1 MSRYQD
7 TFRPVWVE
15 IDLNAVRHNLA
26 EIRRLVG
33 PSVEIMAVVKAE
45 AYGHGAVKIAQTAL
59 QSGADRLGVA
69 LPEEGIALRKAGI
82 TAPILVFS
90 PLQTDQAKIMVRYD
104 LTPTICML
112 EPAVALSRAATA
124 AGKEVPFH
132 VKIDTGMNR
141 IGIPAHEGIVF
152 IKKMKTLPGILFEG
166 IFSHLATA
174 DERDKEYARYQ
185 MKIFNKVI
193 VDLKTEGL
201 LPPKAHLANS
211 AGIIDLPLAYYNLVR
226 PGIILYGMYPS
237 PEVEIDRIRLQPA
250 LSLKTKVV
258 FKKRVPQGS
267 AISYGRKYVTPGE
280 TTIVTIPIGY
290 ADGWS
295 RRLSGKVEVLI
306 SGKRFPIVGAICM
319 DLCMVDVGDE
329 PVEIGQEVVLIGSQG
344 AENITAEEIGAYLGT
359 INYEVTCMISDR
371 VPRRYLNEAQ
381 TEDC

>member
-1 MSRYQD
+1 MSRYPD
-7 TFRPVWVE
+7 SIRPVWAE

-33 PSVEIMAVVKAE
+33 PQVEIMAVVKAE

-59 QSGADRLGVA
+59 RSGANRLGVA

-82 TAPILVFS
+82 NAPILVFS
-90 PLQTDQAKIMVRYD
+90 PLQTDQAETMVRYD
-104 LTPTICML
+104 LTSTICML
-112 EPAVALSRAATA
+112 EPAVALSRAAIA

-132 VKIDTGMNR
+132 VKLDTGMNR

-152 IKKMKTLPGILFEG
+152 IKKIQSLPGIIFEG

-185 MKIFNKVI
+185 MKTFNKAI
-193 VDLKTEGL
+193 ADLKNEGL
-201 LPPKAHLANS
+201 LPPKVHLANS

-237 PEVEIDRIRLQPA
+237 PEVETDRIRLQPVF
-250 LSLKTKVV
+250 SLKTKVV

-267 AISYGRKYVTPGE
+267 AVSYGRKYITPRE
-280 TTIVTIPIGY
+280 TTIVTLPIGY

-295 RRLSGKVEVLI
+295 RRLSGKAEVLI

-344 AENITAEEIGAYLGT
+344 AERVTAEEIGSHLGT
-359 INYEVTCMISDR
+359 INYEVTCMINDR
-371 VPRRYLNEAQ
+371 VPRRYLNEA
-381 TEDC
+381 

>member
-1 MSRYQD
+1 MSRYHD
-7 TFRPVWVE
+7 SIRPVWVE

-33 PSVEIMAVVKAE
+33 PQVEIMAVVKAE

-59 QSGADRLGVA
+59 QSGATRLGVA

-82 TAPILVFS
+82 NAPILVFS
-90 PLQTDQAKIMVRYD
+90 PLQTDQAETMVRYD

-132 VKIDTGMNR
+132 VKLDTGMNR
-141 IGIPAHEGIVF
+141 IGIPAQEGIVF
-152 IKKMKTLPGILFEG
+152 IKKMQSLPGILFEG

-174 DERDKEYARYQ
+174 DEQDKEYARYQ
-185 MKIFNKVI
+185 MKTFNKVI
-193 VDLKTEGL
+193 VDLKNEGL
-201 LPPKAHLANS
+201 LPPKVHLANS

-237 PEVEIDRIRLQPA
+237 QEVETDRIRLQPVF
-250 LSLKTKVV
+250 SLKTKVV

-267 AISYGRKYVTPGE
+267 AVSYGRKYVTPRE
-280 TTIVTIPIGY
+280 TTIVTLPIGY

-295 RRLSGKVEVLI
+295 RRLSGNAEVLI

-344 AENITAEEIGAYLGT
+344 SEKITAEEIGAYLGT
-359 INYEVTCMISDR
+359 INYEVTCMINDR
-371 VPRRYLNEAQ
+371 VPRRYLNE
-381 TEDC
+381 T

>member
-1 MSRYQD
+1 MSRYPD
-7 TFRPVWVE
+7 SIRPVWVE

-33 PSVEIMAVVKAE
+33 PQVEIMAVVKAE

-59 QSGADRLGVA
+59 QSGATRLGVA

-82 TAPILVFS
+82 NAPILVFS
-90 PLQTDQAKIMVRYD
+90 PLQTDQAETMVRYD

-132 VKIDTGMNR
+132 VKLDTGMNR
-141 IGIPAHEGIVF
+141 IGIPAQEGIVF
-152 IKKMKTLPGILFEG
+152 IKKMQSLPGILFEG

-185 MKIFNKVI
+185 MKTFNKVI
-193 VDLKTEGL
+193 VDLKNEGL
-201 LPPKAHLANS
+201 LPPKVHLANS

-237 PEVEIDRIRLQPA
+237 QEVETDRIRLQPVF
-250 LSLKTKVV
+250 SLKTKVV

-267 AISYGRKYVTPGE
+267 AVSYGRKYVTPRE
-280 TTIVTIPIGY
+280 TTIVTLPIGY

-295 RRLSGKVEVLI
+295 RRLSGKAEVLI

-344 AENITAEEIGAYLGT
+344 SEKITAEEIGAYLET
-359 INYEVTCMISDR
+359 INYEVTCMINDR
-371 VPRRYLNEAQ
+371 VPRRYLNE
-381 TEDC
+381 T

>member
-1 MSRYQD
+1 MSRYPD
-7 TFRPVWVE
+7 SIRPVWVE

-33 PSVEIMAVVKAE
+33 PQVEIMAVVKAE

-59 QSGADRLGVA
+59 QSGATRLGVA

-82 TAPILVFS
+82 NAPILVFS
-90 PLQTDQAKIMVRYD
+90 PLQTDQAETMVRYD

-132 VKIDTGMNR
+132 VKLDTGMNR
-141 IGIPAHEGIVF
+141 IGIPAQEGIVF
-152 IKKMKTLPGILFEG
+152 IKKMQSLPGILFEG

-185 MKIFNKVI
+185 MKTFNKII
-193 VDLKTEGL
+193 VDLKNEGL
-201 LPPKAHLANS
+201 LPPKVHLANS

-237 PEVEIDRIRLQPA
+237 REVETDRIRLQPVF
-250 LSLKTKVV
+250 SLKTRVV
-258 FKKRVPQGS
+258 FKKRVPQGT
-267 AISYGRKYVTPGE
+267 AVSYGRKYITPRE
-280 TTIVTIPIGY
+280 TTIVTLPIGY
-290 ADGWS
+290 ADGLS
-295 RRLSGKVEVLI
+295 RRLSGKAEVLI

-344 AENITAEEIGAYLGT
+344 SEKITAEEIGAYLET
-359 INYEVTCMISDR
+359 INYEVTCMINDR
-371 VPRRYLNEAQ
+371 VPRRYLNE
-381 TEDC
+381 T

>member
-1 MSRYQD
+1 MSSRYQD
-7 TFRPVWVE
+7 IIRPVWVE
-15 IDLNAVRHNLA
+15 IDLNAVRHNFT
-26 EIRRLVG
+26 ETRRLTG
-33 PSVEIMAVVKAE
+33 PTVEIMAVVKAE
-45 AYGHGAVKIAQTAL
+45 AYGHGVVKIAQTLL

-90 PLQTDQAKIMVRYD
+90 PLQTDQAEIMVRFD

-112 EPAVALSRAATA
+112 EPAVALSRMAAA

-141 IGIPAHEGIVF
+141 IGIPANEGIVF
-152 IKKMKTLPGILFEG
+152 IKKMQPLPGIVFEG

-174 DERDKEYARYQ
+174 DELDKEYARLQ
-185 MKIFNKVI
+185 MKTFNKVI

-201 LPPKAHLANS
+201 LPSKAHLANS

-226 PGIILYGMYPS
+226 PGLILYGMYPS
-237 PEVEIDRIRLQPA
+237 SEVKIDKIRLQPA
-250 LSLKTKVV
+250 FSLKTKVV

-267 AISYGRKYVTPGE
+267 AISYGRKYLTPAE
-280 TTIVTIPIGY
+280 TTIATLPIGY

-295 RRLSGKVEVLI
+295 RRLSGKAEALI
-306 SGKRFPIVGAICM
+306 SGKRFPIVGSICM

-344 AENITAEEIGAYLGT
+344 TERITAEEIGAHLGT

-371 VPRRYLNEAQ
+371 VPRRYLNEA
-381 TEDC
+381 